1 MQSKIVCYFA
11 GSDKDKSVR
20 VTRKVFNTW
29 RNVCGKK
36 TKDLF
41 KRWKTLPEHQ
51 TENDD
56 DCHPGSTTSTPGRTT
71 PTTPG
76 FSGGGDPPP
85 TTTVGKIRMLV
96 KKHSQVEMPE
106 PVVVDEK
113 SSWSVHVWGWLTIFL
128 VILT

>member
-1 MQSKIVCYFA
+1 VK
-11 GSDKDKSVR
+11 

-51 TENDD
+51 SEGDEFCDQQQTQS
-56 DCHPGSTTSTPGRTT
+56 HPTTPGRTT
-71 PTTPG
+71 PTTPAFG
-76 FSGGGDPPP
+76 ESSSNAFQNFNSVQTPPMS
-85 TTTVGKIRMLV
+85 TVGKIKKLV

-106 PVVVDEK
+106 DTQKAAPTG
-113 SSWSVHVWGWLTIFL
+113 WSVHVWG
-128 VILT
+128 